1 MKKVY
6 LILALAIVCLSSTAQ
21 LKSEYKPFK
30 VDVSVGY
37 ASPAGSGAKGGVLF
51 GLEPKYAVIPQI
63 SVGLRME
70 AAIVARFSGYDADG
84 TPLDVNVKASGSY
97 LATADCYIPMPGSRF
112 FRPFAG
118 AGTGIYTIATAQA
131 NSNGDGA
138 TGEGSKFGVMTRAGF
153 EMSHF
158 RFAVEYNIV
167 PSSKL
172 NGYDM
177 NGNPTEITSKN
188 SYLGVKIG
196 AFFGGGR
203 KK

>member
-1 MKKVY
+1 MKKIC
-6 LILALAIVCLSSTAQ
+6 LILTLAIVCLSSTAQ
-21 LKSEYKPFK
+21 LKSNYKPFK
-30 VDVSVGY
+30 VDLSIGY
-37 ASPAGSGAKGGVLF
+37 ASPAGSGAKGGFLV
-51 GLEPKYAVIPQI
+51 GLEPKYAVIPQLCL
-63 SVGLRME
+63 GLRME
-70 AAIVARFSGYDADG
+70 AAVVARFSGYDPDG

-97 LATADCYIPMPGSRF
+97 LATADYYIPMPGSKF

-118 AGTGIYTIATAQA
+118 AGTGIFTIATAEA
-131 NSNGDGA
+131 NSNGNGA
-138 TGEGSKFGVMTRAGF
+138 TGAGTKFGGMTRAGF
-153 EMSHF
+153 ELSHF

-177 NGNPTEITSKN
+177 NGNPAEITSPN